1 MAPLKPDSTCWED
14 LYTRRAG
21 SRQSPAVSLSCP
33 PGVRA
38 GRTVSTEG
46 DLVDR
51 WEGVVKVRI
60 GVGFAGMPG
69 EVLSDVVKRI
79 AQLNIDSLWL
89 SEQLS
94 LPTVDPMMG
103 MAWALARTNR
113 LKVGTG
119 VAVLPGRNPALFA
132 KQLASLAAL
141 APGRV
146 LPVVGLGPARASERS
161 AFPVPR
167 GRRGDVFDEALTV
180 VRRLLAEDSVTHDGE
195 FFHLDAIGLGER
207 PARPLD
213 LWLGGAAPAAL
224 RRIGRLG
231 DGWLASLVTPAEA
244 AAGIEAINAA
254 AAETG
259 RMVDQEHF
267 GLSLRV
273 GFEALPPAQLAAIQ
287 ARRPDVDPGVFAPVG
302 WDATRTLIADYV
314 AAGVSKFVIY
324 PVVPSA
330 GVTAFLDAFP
340 HELMPLQT

>member
-1 MAPLKPDSTCWED
+1 M
-14 LYTRRAG
+14 
-21 SRQSPAVSLSCP
+21 
-33 PGVRA
+33 
-38 GRTVSTEG
+38 
-46 DLVDR
+46 
-51 WEGVVKVRI
+51 KVRI
-60 GVGFAGMPG
+60 GVGFAGAAG
-69 EVLSDVVKRI
+69 DELSGLVKRI
-79 AQLNIDSLWL
+79 AQLGIDSLWL

-94 LPTVDPMMG
+94 SPAVDPMMG

-132 KQLASLAAL
+132 KQIVSLAAL

-161 AFPVPR
+161 AFPVPP

-180 VRRLLAEDSVTHDGE
+180 VRRLLTEESVTHQGE
-195 FFHLDAIGLGER
+195 FFHLDAIGIGEL

-231 DGWLASLVTPAEA
+231 DGWLASLVTPADA
-244 AAGIEAINAA
+244 AAGIEVINAT
-254 AAETG
+254 AAEAG
-259 RMVDQEHF
+259 REVDQEHF

-273 GFEALPPAQLAAIQ
+273 AFDELPPAQLAGIR
-287 ARRPDVDPGVFAPVG
+287 ARRPDVDPGVFVPVG
-302 WDATRTLIADYV
+302 WDAARASIANHV

-324 PVVPSA
+324 PMIRPE
-330 GVTAFLDAFP
+330 GLPAFLDDFAR
-340 HELMPLQT
+340 ELMPLQT